1 MHDVKPQISV
11 LTPEQIKHIHNY
23 SLKILE
29 KVGIRVD
36 SQRARKVFE
45 NSGGKSTK
53 DNILYIPSE
62 LVEWALKTAPSVV
75 DIYNRRGEPVFR
87 LGDISDSQTRFG
99 TGVTN
104 LYYQDPMTDDVTP
117 FARRHMEITTR
128 LGDALPSFDVVST
141 AGIIQD
147 YPPKVIDLY
156 GALEMVAN
164 TIKPLVVL
172 ISEDRCFDSVMDLLE
187 HVHGNL
193 ATRPFVIPYVNPI
206 TPLVL
211 NKGTSDKIFAA
222 IQRDLPFIYNPV
234 GMSGATSPITVAGTL
249 ALLNAELLAGVVF
262 SQLIKEGTPGIYG
275 ILANDFDM
283 RNMQGYYTPRI
294 LPLNLGCAEL
304 MAHYGLPH
312 SGTSGSGMGWSADL
326 LGGAT
331 LWMNHLTSC
340 LGKVGL
346 APFVGGRFES
356 MVFSSTFTVYANE
369 VIRQARLYASGF
381 RLDDETIAIDEI
393 KSIGPGGNFLVAGQ
407 TVNLCRETSF
417 RSGIWPYLALDDWE
431 SEGKPKADDILR
443 QHTRELLD
451 NLTPPD
457 DHDELIARGEEF
469 ITNTLS

>member
-11 LTPEQIKHIHNY
+11 LTAEQIEHIHNY

-29 KVGIRVD
+29 KVGIRID
-36 SQRARKVFE
+36 SQRARKVLE
-45 NSGGKSTK
+45 NAAGKSTK

-62 LVEWALKTAPSVV
+62 LVEWALKAAPSVV
-75 DIYNRRGEPVFR
+75 DIYNRRGEPVFQ
-87 LGDISDSQTRFG
+87 LGEIPDSQTRFG

-117 FARRHMEITTR
+117 FTRRHMEITAR

-141 AGIIQD
+141 SGIIQD
-147 YPPKVIDLY
+147 YPPELIDLY
-156 GALEMVAN
+156 GTLEMVAN

-172 ISEDRCFDSVMDLLE
+172 ISEDHCVDSVMDLLE

-234 GMSGATSPITVAGTL
+234 GMAGATSPITPAGTL

-262 SQLIKEGTPGIYG
+262 SQIIREGTPAIYG

-294 LPLNLGCAEL
+294 LPLNLACAEL
-304 MAHYGLPH
+304 MAYYGLPH
-312 SGTSGSGMGWSADL
+312 SGTSGSGLGWGADL

-356 MVFSSTFTVYANE
+356 IVFSPTFTVYANE
-369 VIRQARLYASGF
+369 VVRQARLYADGF
-381 RLDDETIAIDEI
+381 QLDDEAVALDEI
-393 KSIGPGGNFLVAGQ
+393 KAMGPGGNFLVADQ
-407 TVNLCRETSF
+407 TVKLCRKTNFS
-417 RSGIWPYLALDDWE
+417 SGVWPYLALDDWE
-431 SEGKPKADDILR
+431 AAGKPKADDILR
-443 QHTRELLD
+443 QHTREMLD
-451 NLTPPD
+451 NLTPPG
-457 DHDELIARGEEF
+457 DHDELIARGEAF
-469 ITNTLS
+469 ISKVVS

>member
-1 MHDVKPQISV
+1 MHDIKPKISI
-11 LTPEQIKHIHNY
+11 LTQEQIKHIHNY

-29 KVGIRVD
+29 KIGIRVD

-45 NSGGKSTK
+45 NASGKATK
-53 DNILYIPSE
+53 DNILCIPPE
-62 LVEWALKTAPSVV
+62 LVDWALKAAPSVV
-75 DIYNRRGEPVFR
+75 KIYNRKGEPVFQ
-87 LGDISDSQTRFG
+87 LGDIPDSQTRFG

-104 LYYQDPMTDDVTP
+104 LYYQEPMTDDVKP
-117 FARRHMEITTR
+117 FTRRHMEITTR

-141 AGIIQD
+141 SGIIQD
-147 YPPKVIDLY
+147 YPPEMIDLY
-156 GALEMVAN
+156 GTLEMVAN

-172 ISEDRCFDSVMDLLE
+172 ISEDHCVDSVMDLLE

-211 NKGTSDKIFAA
+211 NKGTSDKIFTA

-234 GMSGATSPITVAGTL
+234 GMAGATSPITPAGTL

-262 SQLIKEGTPGIYG
+262 SQLIREGTPAIYG

-283 RNMQGYYTPRI
+283 QNMQGHYTPRI
-294 LPLNLGCAEL
+294 LPLNLACAEL
-304 MAHYGLPH
+304 MSYYGLPH
-312 SGTSGSGMGWSADL
+312 SGTSGSGLGWGADL

-356 MVFSSTFTVYANE
+356 IVFSPTFTVYANE
-369 VIRQARLYASGF
+369 VVRQARLYADGF
-381 RLDDETIAIDEI
+381 QLDDEAVALDEI
-393 KSIGPGGNFLVAGQ
+393 KAMGPGGNFLVADQ
-407 TVNLCRETSF
+407 TVNLCRETNFS
-417 RSGIWPYLALDDWE
+417 SGIWPYLALDDWKAA
-431 SEGKPKADDILR
+431 GKPKADDILR
-443 QHTRELLD
+443 QHTRELLES
-451 NLTPPD
+451 LTPPD
-457 DHDELIARGEEF
+457 DHDELIAKGEEF
-469 ITNTLS
+469 IKNTIS